1 LGQSGQRKIKN
12 EMSAIKPLRIDYNY
26 QVHIEPITLAEAKA
40 WLQIDF
46 GDWDNLIQFQLI
58 PEARIESEKASG
70 MLYVQRNVTVSNNK
84 RSERIYPIGPWVSD
98 VTTDETEIQNYT
110 YLAGFNDSN
119 PLPQDLK
126 IAMLKRIATEF
137 AYRQNI
143 ITVQEQYAQKSSI
156 TTELK
161 YRADLFV

>member
-1 LGQSGQRKIKN
+1 
-12 EMSAIKPLRIDYNY
+12 MSAIKPLRIDYNY

-70 MLYVQRNVTVSNNK
+70 MLYVQRNVTVLNNK

>member
-1 LGQSGQRKIKN
+1 
-12 EMSAIKPLRIDYNY
+12 MSTVKPLRIDYNY

-70 MLYVQRNVTVSNNK
+70 MLYVQRNVTISNNK

-143 ITVQEQYAQKSSI
+143 TDMQTYYAQKSSI

>member
-1 LGQSGQRKIKN
+1 
-12 EMSAIKPLRIDYNY
+12 MSAIKPLRIDYNY

-70 MLYVQRNVTVSNNK
+70 MLYVQRNVTISNNK

-143 ITVQEQYAQKSSI
+143 TDMQTYYAQKSSI

-161 YRADLFV
+161 YRADIFV

>member
-1 LGQSGQRKIKN
+1 
-12 EMSAIKPLRIDYNY
+12 MSTVKPLKIDYNY
-26 QVHIEPITLAEAKA
+26 QVHIEPITLAEAKG

-58 PEARIESEKASG
+58 PQARIESEKASG
-70 MLYVQRNVTVSNNK
+70 MLYVQRNVTISNNK

-98 VTTDETEIQNYT
+98 VTTDETEIQNYS

-143 ITVQEQYAQKSSI
+143 TDMQTYYAQKSSI